1 MARLKIQN
9 SNSAILKAS
18 ISLLFF
24 LIIISVHGQ
33 ELQLLSSFD
42 LKEEPTAA
50 SIDRKGQLYFGYHNG
65 DVERFSS
72 SGEDKLTFSANKRF
86 TISILEAW
94 NSLKTFVYSAPF
106 QEYIFLDRFFN
117 PSVTYQVEPDQFN
130 TFDGIATIENDNIL
144 WAFNVETQKLRKV
157 DLFNNEVVFDNQLNL
172 TLNIDELDP
181 EFIRVY
187 QNLVFI
193 SEADHGIA
201 IFDNLGSFLDFI
213 PIKGISF
220 FSFYN
225 DEILLYDGSSLKL
238 VDIYQKTEREIPLE
252 NLSFKFVFMENNQ
265 LIGIT
270 KKQVQRYSIR

>member
-1 MARLKIQN
+1 MCLKTQN
-9 SNSAILKAS
+9 SNSAILR
-18 ISLLFF
+18 INLLLVF
-24 LIIISVHGQ
+24 LLVTGNLYGQ
-33 ELQLLSSFD
+33 KLKLLSSFD
-42 LKEEPTAA
+42 LKEEPTTA

-65 DVERFSS
+65 DVERFSPT
-72 SGEDKLTFSANKRF
+72 GEDKLTFSSNRRF

-106 QEYIFLDRFFN
+106 QEYVFLDRFFN
-117 PSVTYQVEPDQFN
+117 PSVTCKVESDQLN
-130 TFDGIATIENDNIL
+130 TFDGIATIENDQTL
-144 WAFNVETQKLRKV
+144 WAFNVESQKLRKV

-172 TLNIDELDP
+172 TLNIDEIDP

-213 PIKGISF
+213 PIPGINF
-220 FSFYN
+220 FTFFN
-225 DEILLYDGSSLKL
+225 DEIVLYDGNQLRL

-252 NLSFKFVFMENNQ
+252 GLSFKFIFMQNNQ

-270 KKQVQRYSIR
+270 KKQVQRYEIIN